1 MSHVF
6 RDSYGVRNSVVC
18 DSYTVRDSTV
28 DVTGFFSGMELA
40 LFFFLKQRICMYE
53 TSHVFL

>member
-40 LFFFLKQRICMYE
+40 LFFFLK
-53 TSHVFL
+53 TKDLHVRD